1 MYIDGNLANVSGGKV
16 SFVVDSSSSKAVA
29 FTGTEALIQSQFGLL
44 KDTKAVIIS
53 KADGADRVYW
63 NNVSFSLDI
72 GGAYGLGRCKG
83 RCFEPIEGD
92 NVALGMQVNAIGEN
106 ADLQVIVDITSDN
119 FSNIQ
124 STLELGTIS
133 SGTFSSITNLITEL
147 QNLTE
152 PVTLTH
158 SSQNVT
164 IEGVSAKR
172 FVLDVGL
179 GAVADTTEALTKI
192 NSLVINPGNGNFK
205 SNLEVSINVRASR

>member
-1 MYIDGNLANVSGGKV
+1 
-16 SFVVDSSSSKAVA
+16 
-29 FTGTEALIQSQFGLL
+29 
-44 KDTKAVIIS
+44 
-53 KADGADRVYW
+53 
-63 NNVSFSLDI
+63 
-72 GGAYGLGRCKG
+72 
-83 RCFEPIEGD
+83 
-92 NVALGMQVNAIGEN
+92 MQVNAIGDN

-147 QNLTE
+147 QNLTD

-205 SNLEVSINVRASR
+205 SNLDVSINVRALDGNGIELASLSNPITHSHDYQPEADGVTFQFQLLI